1 MSTID
6 DSYGMSMND
15 AQDNEKLFYRFL
27 LGGALPDEQERI
39 EIRLL
44 EDAEL
49 QEVIQSAEFDLID
62 DYLRGDLSA
71 EEVRS
76 FEQTFLN
83 TPARRRK
90 LEMARVLLNSNAEI
104 AEEPPSSEVIN
115 LAQHSSGAHSKKPFA
130 WRMAMRIA
138 AGVLLLA
145 GIVVTG
151 WRVVLPWWQVREGL
165 DMLNEAYSQG
175 RPIESR
181 LSGFQYASWEKDR
194 SSNEQP
200 ADYPARDQAN
210 LMLLGVAR
218 AHPSAKAY
226 QALGSSY
233 LLKREIEEAIDQFN
247 RALAYDPSNAGIHND
262 LGAALMEF
270 AMNKRQRVDQLRE
283 TPSQL
288 SEQLSIE
295 ILSDLSLANEH
306 FSQALQKESKSA
318 EALFNQSFC
327 LERLGLIDQA
337 MESWERYLRLDPE
350 SGWAG
355 EARARLDALK
365 KQKDKTF
372 FDRDRIFRNFLDAY
386 NSGDEES
393 IRQSFVLGSQQRGN
407 LITELLLDQ
416 YLELRSRGRN
426 AEAQNRLDILI
437 TAGRIESS
445 RSGDLY
451 TRDLAAFYRT
461 TGPEQAAL
469 LSSARRVFGEAYEK
483 IKKSMPEAL
492 TLYQQARRMFA
503 LAGSRC
509 EVALADL
516 MIGFFYVRD
525 SEFRTAGKI
534 AEALA
539 RDSRERSYLWLLT
552 RSLYLIA
559 DLNTSQ
565 NRPARGIEYSKLA
578 LSVAERKQDWNEK
591 IGILGQ
597 LASAHR
603 FLGAHEESMNYARQA
618 LDLAGVYPVDPPIL
632 WLIYRVSA
640 DALNAFSRLFTS
652 ATFEKQ
658 ALLLAIDMKRPFV
671 ISRSYGFLSEIHA
684 KLKNYQEAIELARKD
699 LKIGHEY
706 GGSPAGLDIQAHA
719 LLRLGHLY
727 REVGSLAEA
736 LNAFND
742 CIRISESRGLLYE
755 RLDAHRGRLMVYV
768 AKHDYSS
775 ARAELEKA
783 LEMFETDRR
792 KIDDTQLSIS
802 FLETGQDIYELG
814 IELSVTLQNDYRQA
828 FRYAEQGR
836 ARSLL
841 DLMAPLSGLSSKG
854 VNGASAN
861 QPLTL
866 PEITEQ
872 IPASAQ
878 IIQYSSLRESLRIWA
893 LSNSDFLGIT
903 KNISSD
909 ELSRKVNE
917 YLECIKDP
925 KLNDQAEILAKE
937 LYAILITPIEKRLD
951 PGREIF
957 IVPDRP
963 FNNFPFGALID
974 PETGKYLIE
983 KYIISFAPSSTV
995 FIRCSH
1001 LAKQKEEFST
1011 EHCLSIGQSVFKQSG
1026 LLNSALPST
1035 RAEAEEV
1042 AARYGYRSKLLLD
1055 SAATEDFVRREIGNF
1070 EVIHIATHGLVNT
1083 EKPEYSSLALWEK
1096 SDTSTPDNDGALQAG
1111 EISRMK
1117 LPRAKLV
1124 VLSACRTLIGRDYRG
1139 EGMVGLARAFIASG
1153 APVVISSLWNV
1164 DSRMTAKM
1172 MNDFHRFRTQSKM
1185 SAASAIR
1192 EAQLEMLR
1200 QDSLNYR
1207 RPYSWA
1213 GFVVVGGYAQF

>member
-1 MSTID
+1 
-6 DSYGMSMND
+6 MND

-27 LGGALPDEQERI
+27 LGEALPDEQERI

-49 QEVIQSAEFDLID
+49 QGVIQSAEFDLID
-62 DYLRGDLSA
+62 DYIRGDLSA

-76 FEQTFLN
+76 FEQAFLN
-83 TPARRRK
+83 STARRHT
-90 LEMARVLLNSNAEI
+90 LEMARVLLKSNAQI
-104 AEEPPSSEVIN
+104 TEESPSSEVIN
-115 LAQHSSGAHSKKPFA
+115 LAQHASREHSRKKPA
-130 WRMAMRIA
+130 WRMAARIA
-138 AGVLLLA
+138 AGILLLV
-145 GIVVTG
+145 GIGVVG
-151 WRVVLPWWQVREGL
+151 WRVLLPWWQVRQGL
-165 DMLNEAYSQG
+165 AMLNEAYSQG

-181 LSGFQYASWEKDR
+181 LSGFQYTSWEKDR
-194 SSNEQP
+194 SGNERP
-200 ADYPARDQAN
+200 VDYTARDQAS

-218 AHPSAKAY
+218 RRPSAKAY

-247 RALAYDPSNAGIHND
+247 RALAYDPSNAAIHND

-306 FSQALQKESKSA
+306 FSQALQKESRSA
-318 EALFNQSFC
+318 EALFNQSLC

-337 MESWERYLRLDPE
+337 IDSWERYLRLDPQ

-355 EARARLDALK
+355 EARAKLDALK

-386 NSGDEES
+386 DSGDEER
-393 IRQSFVLGSQQRGN
+393 IRRSFILGSQQRGN

-416 YLELRSRGRN
+416 YLELRSQGRQ
-426 AEAQNRLDILI
+426 AEAQNRLDILT

-445 RSGDLY
+445 SSGDLY
-451 TRDLAAFYRT
+451 TRDLAAFYRA
-461 TGPEQAAL
+461 TGPEQAML

-483 IKKSMPEAL
+483 NKKSMPEAGA
-492 TLYQQARRMFA
+492 LYQQARRMFA
-503 LAGSRC
+503 RAGSRC

-516 MIGFFYVRD
+516 MIGSYYVRA
-525 SEFRTAGKI
+525 SEYQSAGKI

-539 RDSRERSYLWLLT
+539 RDSRVRSYLWLLA
-552 RSLYLIA
+552 RSQYLIS

-578 LSVAERKQDWNEK
+578 LSIAERKQDWNEK

-603 FLGAHEESMNYARQA
+603 FLGAHEESMHYARQA
-618 LDLAGVYPVDPPIL
+618 LDLARFYPVAPTIL

-652 ATFEKQ
+652 AAFEKQ
-658 ALLLAIDMKRPFV
+658 ALLLAIEMKRPLL
-671 ISRSYGFLSEIHA
+671 ISRSYGFLSEIYG
-684 KLKNYQEAIELARKD
+684 KLKNYQEAIELAGKD

-706 GGSPAGLDIQAHA
+706 GDIQAGLDIQAHA

-742 CIRISESRGLLYE
+742 CIRISESGGLLYE
-755 RLDAHRGRLMVYV
+755 RLDAHRGRLMVYA
-768 AKHDYSS
+768 AKRDYSS

-783 LEMFETDRR
+783 LEIFELNRR
-792 KIDDTQLSIS
+792 KIDDNQLSIS
-802 FLETGQDIYELG
+802 FLETGRDIYDLG
-814 IELSVTLQNDYRQA
+814 IELSLTLQKDYRQA

-841 DLMAPLSGLSSKG
+841 DLMTPLGGLPLKS
-854 VNGASAN
+854 VDEASAN

-866 PEITEQ
+866 SQITDQ

-878 IIQYSSLRESLRIWA
+878 IIQYSSLRDSLHIWA
-893 LSNSDFLGIT
+893 LSSSGFLGT
-903 KNISSD
+903 TQNIGSD

-917 YLECIKDP
+917 YLDCIKDP
-925 KLNDQAEILAKE
+925 KLNGQEEILARE

-963 FNNFPFGALID
+963 FNNLPFGALID
-974 PETGKYLIE
+974 PETGKYLTE

-995 FIRCSH
+995 FIRCSD
-1001 LAKQKEEFST
+1001 LAKQKEEFFA
-1011 EHCLSIGQSVFKQSG
+1011 ERCLSIGQSVFKQSG

-1042 AARYGYRSKLLLD
+1042 AARYGPRSKLLLD

-1070 EVIHIATHGLVNT
+1070 EVIHIATHGLVNR
-1083 EKPEYSSLALWEK
+1083 EKPEYSGLALWEK

-1111 EISRMK
+1111 EIIRMK
-1117 LPRAKLV
+1117 LPRARLV
-1124 VLSACRTLIGRDYRG
+1124 VLSACQTMIGRDYHG

-1153 APVVISSLWNV
+1153 APVVISSLWNI

-1172 MNDFHRFRTQSKM
+1172 MNDFHRYRTQSKM
-1185 SAASAIR
+1185 SAARAIR
-1192 EAQLEMLR
+1192 QAQLEMLR

>member
-1 MSTID
+1 
-6 DSYGMSMND
+6 MND
-15 AQDNEKLFYRFL
+15 APDNEKLFYRFL
-27 LGGALPDEQERI
+27 LGEASPDEQERI

-62 DYLRGDLSA
+62 DYIRGDLTA

-76 FEQTFLN
+76 FKQTFLN
-83 TPARRRK
+83 SPSRRRK
-90 LEMARVLLNSNAEI
+90 LEMARVLLSSNAEI
-104 AEEPPSSEVIN
+104 AEEPPSSEVVN
-115 LAQHSSGAHSKKPFA
+115 LAQHSPGAHSKKTFA

-138 AGVLLLA
+138 AGILLLA
-145 GIVVTG
+145 GAVVTG
-151 WRVVLPWWQVREGL
+151 WRVVLPWWQVRQGL
-165 DMLNEAYSQG
+165 AMLNEAYSQG

-181 LSGFQYASWEKDR
+181 LSGVQYASWEKDR
-194 SSNEQP
+194 SSNERLV
-200 ADYPARDQAN
+200 DYTARDQAN

-247 RALAYDPSNAGIHND
+247 RSIAYDPSNARIHND
-262 LGAALMEF
+262 LGAALMESG
-270 AMNKRQRVDQLRE
+270 MNKRQRLDQLRE
-283 TPSQL
+283 TSSQL

-318 EALFNQSFC
+318 EALFNQSLC

-350 SGWAG
+350 SEWAV

-372 FDRDRIFRNFLDAY
+372 FDRDRIFRNFIDAY
-386 NSGDEES
+386 GSGDEES
-393 IRQSFVLGSQQRGN
+393 IRRSFVLGSRQSWN

-416 YLELRSRGRN
+416 YLELRSRGRH

-461 TGPEQAAL
+461 TGPEQAML

-483 IKKSMPEAL
+483 NKKSMKEAL

-516 MIGFFYVRD
+516 MIGFFYVRA
-525 SEFRTAGKI
+525 SEFQTAGKI

-559 DLNTSQ
+559 DINTSQ
-565 NRPARGIEYSKLA
+565 NRPARGIEYSRLA
-578 LSVAERKQDWNEK
+578 LSIAERKQDWNEK

-597 LASAHR
+597 LASAHGL
-603 FLGAHEESMNYARQA
+603 LGAHEESMNYARQA
-618 LDLAGVYPVDPPIL
+618 LDLARIHPVDPAIL

-640 DALNAFSRLFTS
+640 DALSAFSRLFTS
-652 ATFEKQ
+652 AAFEKQ
-658 ALLLAIDMKRPFV
+658 ALLLAIDMKRPLR
-671 ISRSYGFLSEIHA
+671 ISRSYGFLSEIYG
-684 KLKNYQEAIELARKD
+684 KLNNYQEAIELAGKD
-699 LKIGHEY
+699 LRIGHEY
-706 GGSPAGLDIQAHA
+706 GDSPAGLDIQAHA

-755 RLDAHRGRLMVYV
+755 RLDAHRGRLMVYA
-768 AKHDYSS
+768 AKRDYSS
-775 ARAELEKA
+775 AWAELDKA
-783 LEMFETDRR
+783 LQMFELNRR
-792 KIDDTQLSIS
+792 KIDDDQLRIS
-802 FLETGQDIYELG
+802 FLETGQDIYALG
-814 IELSVTLQNDYRQA
+814 IELSLTLQNNYQEA

-841 DLMAPLSGLSSKG
+841 DLMSPISGPSLKG
-854 VNGASAN
+854 VNSESAN
-861 QPLTL
+861 QPMTL
-866 PEITEQ
+866 SQIRDL

-878 IIQYSSLRESLRIWA
+878 IIQYSSLPKSLHIWA
-893 LSNSDFLGIT
+893 LSKSDFLGTT

-917 YLECIKDP
+917 YLDCIKVP
-925 KLNDQAEILAKE
+925 KLNDRAEVLARE
-937 LYAILITPIEKRLD
+937 LYAILIKPIEKRLD
-951 PGREIF
+951 PGKEIF

-963 FNNFPFGALID
+963 FNSFPFGALID
-974 PETGKYLIE
+974 PESGKYLIE
-983 KYIISFAPSSTV
+983 KYIISIAPSSTV
-995 FIRCSH
+995 FILCSH
-1001 LAKQKEEFST
+1001 IAKQKEAFSV
-1011 EHCLSIGQSVFKQSG
+1011 EGCLSIGQSVFKQSA

-1035 RAEAEEV
+1035 RTEVEQV
-1042 AARYGYRSKLLLD
+1042 AAWYGNRSKLLFD
-1055 SAATEDFVRREIGNF
+1055 SAATEDSVRREIGNS
-1070 EVIHIATHGLVNT
+1070 EVIHIATHGLVN
-1083 EKPEYSSLALWEK
+1083 ERKPEYSGLALWEE
-1096 SDTSTPDNDGALQAG
+1096 SEASPPDNDGLLQAG

-1124 VLSACRTLIGRDYRG
+1124 ILSACRTLIGRDYHG

-1164 DSRMTAKM
+1164 DSHMTAKM
-1172 MNDFHRFRTQSKM
+1172 MNDLHRYRTQSKM
-1185 SAASAIR
+1185 STARAIR